1 MDTVIRWFDTAR
13 SAGSGD
19 ESVDW
24 LRIVPFLA
32 LHAACAAVWWVGWSG
47 VALWVALG
55 SYALRAFAISA
66 FFHRGLAHGAFRT
79 GRIVQFVFAF
89 LGTAATQRGP
99 LWWVAHHRNHHAHA
113 DGRGDPHDATR
124 GFWWSH
130 MGWFLCRA
138 AFDTRVER
146 VPDLARFPELRWLN
160 RCDLIPPVIYAAAM
174 FALGEAL
181 RPAYPETGGWQMLVW
196 GYVVSTVALM
206 HATFLVN
213 SVGHRHGR
221 RAWETRDRSRN
232 SWWLAAITMGEG
244 WHNNHHRHSASAR
257 LGLRW
262 WEFDPG
268 WLVLRLMAGV
278 GLVRDLKTVCGDA
291 RRCL

>member
-13 SAGSGD
+13 RAGPGD

-24 LRIVPFLA
+24 LRIVPFVA

-47 VALWVALG
+47 IALWVALG
-55 SYALRAFAISA
+55 SYAVRAFAISA
-66 FFHRGLAHGAFRT
+66 FFHRGLAHRAFRT

-113 DGRGDPHDATR
+113 DDRGDPHDSTR

-138 AFDTRVER
+138 AFDTRIER

-160 RCDLIPPVIYAAAM
+160 RYDLVPPVFCAVAM

-181 RPAYPETGGWQMLVW
+181 RSVYPQTNGWQMLVW
-196 GYVVSTVALM
+196 GYVVATVVLM

-221 RAWETRDRSRN
+221 RPWETRDRSRN

-262 WEFDPG
+262 WELDPAYA
-268 WLVLRLMAGV
+268 VLRAMAWV
-278 GLVRDLKTVCGDA
+278 GLVRDLKTVSGDQG
-291 RRCL
+291 

>member
-13 SAGSGD
+13 RAGPGD

-24 LRIVPFLA
+24 LRIVPFVA

-47 VALWVALG
+47 VALWVALA
-55 SYALRAFAISA
+55 SYAVRAFAISA
-66 FFHRGLAHGAFRT
+66 FFHRGLAHRAFRT
-79 GRIVQFVFAF
+79 GRVVQFVFAF

-113 DGRGDPHDATR
+113 DGSGDPHDSTR

-146 VPDLARFPELRWLN
+146 VPDLVRFPELRWLD
-160 RCDLIPPVIYAAAM
+160 RYDLVPPVACAAAM

-181 RPAYPETGGWQMLVW
+181 RPAYPGTGGWQMLVW
-196 GYVVSTVALM
+196 GYVVATVVLM

-221 RAWETRDRSRN
+221 RAYETRDLSRN
-232 SWWLAAITMGEG
+232 SWWLAIVTMGEG

-262 WEFDPG
+262 WELDPG

-278 GLVRDLKTVCGDA
+278 GLVRDLKTVSGDGG
-291 RRCL
+291 RCP

>member
-13 SAGSGD
+13 TTGSDD

-24 LRIVPFLA
+24 LRVVPFLA
-32 LHAACAAVWWVGWSG
+32 LHAGCLAVWWVGWSG

-55 SYALRAFAISA
+55 SYAVRAFAISA

-79 GRIVQFVFAF
+79 GRTVQFVFAV

-99 LWWVAHHRNHHAHA
+99 LWWVAHHRAHHAHA
-113 DGRGDPHDATR
+113 DTRRDPHDATR

-130 MGWFLCRA
+130 MGWFLSRA
-138 AFDTRVER
+138 AFDTRFDR
-146 VPDLARFPELRWLN
+146 VPDLARFAELRWLN
-160 RCDLIPPVIYAAAM
+160 RCDLLPPVAWAVAM

-181 RPAYPETGGWQMLVW
+181 RPFHPQTGGWQMLVW
-196 GYVVSTVALM
+196 GYVVATVALM

-213 SVGHRHGR
+213 SVGHRRGR
-221 RAWETRDRSRN
+221 REFETRDGSRN
-232 SWWLAAITMGEG
+232 SFGLALITLGEG

-262 WEFDPG
+262 WELDPAYA
-268 WLVLRLMAGV
+268 VLRAMAWV
-278 GLVRDLKTVCGDA
+278 GLVRDIKTVSGD
-291 RRCL
+291 RG